1 MGRLITT
8 AIANLISGV
17 SQQPW
22 SVRLP
27 TQAEE
32 QVNCYSS
39 VTDFLKRRP
48 ATRHLA
54 ELPAPEGDAAAGVA
68 AHVINRDENEKYIA
82 LFSTGGIIVR
92 DLDGNPK
99 SVTLEDGAADYLAQA
114 ANAGRDLRFLTINDY
129 TFVLNRRVIVRK

>member
-68 AHVINRDENEKYIA
+68 AA
-82 LFSTGGIIVR
+82 GGTGGTGGRWRELQCTTGGFQAISRKTLQLCTVTGGGKWR
-92 DLDGNPK
+92 RCGSGK
-99 SVTLEDGAADYLAQA
+99 SG
-114 ANAGRDLRFLTINDY
+114 GG
-129 TFVLNRRVIVRK
+129 K

>member
-32 QVNCYSS
+32 QVNC
-39 VTDFLKRRP
+39 
-48 ATRHLA
+48 
-54 ELPAPEGDAAAGVA
+54 
-68 AHVINRDENEKYIA
+68 
-82 LFSTGGIIVR
+82 
-92 DLDGNPK
+92 
-99 SVTLEDGAADYLAQA
+99 
-114 ANAGRDLRFLTINDY
+114 
-129 TFVLNRRVIVRK
+129 